1 MRIILELLKQ
11 CFFSD
16 WQRENKRNQSDSRHY
31 SRRRLTPL
39 YLRKKKMVKNF
50 WIVAG
55 IVVLFEPL
63 LHVML
68 VVGAFTTFVSF
79 MYLDES

>member
-11 CFFSD
+11 CLLFEMQDKSK
-16 WQRENKRNQSDSRHY
+16 QKQSDSRY
-31 SRRRLTPL
+31 FCRRRLGPI
-39 YLRKKKMVKNF
+39 YVRKKAVVRKF

-55 IVVLFEPL
+55 IVMLFEPF
-63 LHVML
+63 LHVIL

-79 MYLDES
+79 MYLDEC